1 MFPSRSNWFTFIH
14 FTFVSV
20 RGGTLELTSDTIKS
34 CVGSPVFGQR
44 MDRRWACRPFCS
56 QDCLRDI
63 FHCIVSARTFTCHL
77 HLFTFS
83 SILHL
88 QSLHFKRA
96 CRNLYWGQG
105 VHWSPT
111 FLDMLPHGFVRTN
124 AVRRGRVDSHQQG
137 LPGFGTFLEVG
148 AGGSSCLPGKQS

>member
-1 MFPSRSNWFTFIH
+1 MFPCWSSWFTFIH
-14 FTFVSV
+14 FTFVLV
-20 RGGTLELTSDTIKS
+20 HRGTLELTSGIIKS
-34 CVGSPVFGQR
+34 CVGSPEFRQY
-44 MDRRWACRPFCS
+44 MDRRWACWPFARRTVS
-56 QDCLRDI
+56 KI
-63 FHCIVSARTFTCHL
+63 FFTTSCHL

-96 CRNLYWGQG
+96 CKNLYCGQV

-111 FLDMLPHGFVRTN
+111 FLDLLPHGFVRTN
-124 AVRRGRVDSHQQG
+124 AVQRGRVDSHQQG
-137 LPGFGTFLEVG
+137 LPGFGTFLVG